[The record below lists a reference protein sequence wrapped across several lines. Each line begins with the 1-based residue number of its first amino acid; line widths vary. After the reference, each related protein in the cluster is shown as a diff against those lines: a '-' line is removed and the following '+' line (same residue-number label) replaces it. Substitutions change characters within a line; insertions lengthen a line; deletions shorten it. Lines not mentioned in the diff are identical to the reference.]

1 MIKRKHSEEK
11 TTVTRKLN
19 LLYSST
25 VSKNNQI
32 MAKNPDHTHNII
44 VTNITNIII

>member
-11 TTVTRKLN
+11 ITVTRKLN

-25 VSKNNQI
+25 VSKNNRI
-32 MAKNPDHTHNII
+32 MVDENPNHMHNII
-44 VTNITNIII
+44 VTNVTN